1 MDEDPERGVDRHTS
15 VRSVMTLPSYSAAP
29 REGEGVLGREGE
41 RAGMDTVVELP
52 EDADEE
58 EARRDEEMESL
69 YQIRLRRREE
79 IAAREERRR
88 LRREARARGDQDALA
103 ALRQESLQSASER
116 ERNGSAALI
125 ADHQARPRDRRV
137 SAVSYGDLGVARHDG
152 SRVRANS
159 NESDSRPLLDA
170 AGALGMSEPF
180 RPWLSRESLGTHHR
194 GRSASSVVSMSSFDS
209 EDQAGRDGS
218 SDFEIVSLQ
227 QTQTNS
233 RSQSRTRSRANSYN
247 RPRNVS
253 GIRSRAASSAE
264 PLPPLDADLA
274 DIPIPGPDPPQYDTM
289 GFEEAPP
296 YESPVRDRAQQAQ
309 PIPSIEVQPAI
320 SAPQLPVIERLPS
333 LRITEATPVEPRR
346 HEFPVLSDRNATRE
360 DAEAEERS

>member
-1 MDEDPERGVDRHTS
+1 MLVDRVGSGLVPSTS
-15 VRSVMTLPSYSAAP
+15 AMPPTVGHELQPRSGSLGAESPYPIDQPHILRSRRGLGVHSSEMRSRMSVQITTTGRLP
-29 REGEGVLGREGE
+29 R
-41 RAGMDTVVELP
+41 LP
-52 EDADEE
+52 
-58 EARRDEEMESL
+58 
-69 YQIRLRRREE
+69 
-79 IAAREERRR
+79 
-88 LRREARARGDQDALA
+88 
-103 ALRQESLQSASER
+103 
-116 ERNGSAALI
+116 
-125 ADHQARPRDRRV
+125 DHQARPRDRRV

-170 AGALGMSEPF
+170 AGAL
-180 RPWLSRESLGTHHR
+180 
-194 GRSASSVVSMSSFDS
+194 
-209 EDQAGRDGS
+209 
-218 SDFEIVSLQ
+218 
-227 QTQTNS
+227 
-233 RSQSRTRSRANSYN
+233 
-247 RPRNVS
+247 
-253 GIRSRAASSAE
+253 AE